1 MNDLNQFDQ
10 INSNIY
16 NSMESDCGENKIS
29 FRDICLWSCKHFEDT
44 FVICWFN
51 ICAKF
56 LVGRLKNQLPIS
68 NHISLTTDRSKRTV
82 IKCGRWSLATAN
94 KTDKAPKSKVQSGVT
109 ESEVHAYAWYHVLIQ
124 HFNVYIIKVLYL
136 NSWFITPPILLLRGN
151 KTRAKQPPPIL

>member
-29 FRDICLWSCKHFEDT
+29 FRDICLWSCKNFEDT
-44 FVICWFN
+44 FVIWWFN
-51 ICAKF
+51 ICANF

-109 ESEVHAYAWYHVLIQ
+109 ESELRSARVCMIPCLNTTFQCVYHKSFIPKQLIYYTS
-124 HFNVYIIKVLYL
+124 N
-136 NSWFITPPILLLRGN
+136 T
-151 KTRAKQPPPIL
+151 TA